1 MLLHYR
7 LIKTINKLI
16 TLISETQITKTL
28 KKRRIPQIIIE
39 RQNKANTVL
48 ELNISSR
55 EFFIR
60 VDGLSQQLLKLS

>member
-1 MLLHYR
+1 MLLHCR

-28 KKRRIPQIIIE
+28 KKRRIPQIITE

-55 EFFIR
+55 DFFIR

>member
-28 KKRRIPQIIIE
+28 KKRRIPQIITE

>member
-1 MLLHYR
+1 MLLHCR

-28 KKRRIPQIIIE
+28 KKRRIPQIITE

>member
-1 MLLHYR
+1 M
-7 LIKTINKLI
+7 I